1 MTVLLFLSHN
11 ACMSDSKIIETI
23 KGKYI
28 DVSDF
33 LKREPIGSN
42 YHRAQG
48 QAEVYR
54 AALERPSGVVKE
66 LVETMLEENIITL
79 SELSKKIEIEKQ
91 QGRVEAI
98 EYVINLLEFNK

>member
-1 MTVLLFLSHN
+1 
-11 ACMSDSKIIETI
+11 MSDLRPNTIETI
-23 KGKYI
+23 KQKYV

-33 LKREPIGSN
+33 LKRETIGSN

-54 AALERPSGVVKE
+54 AAIDRPSGVVME
-66 LVETMLEENIITL
+66 LVKTMLEENIVTL
-79 SELSKKIEIEKQ
+79 SELTKKIEIEKQ

-98 EYVINLLEFNK
+98 ELSLIHI

>member
-1 MTVLLFLSHN
+1 
-11 ACMSDSKIIETI
+11 MSDLRPNTIETI
-23 KGKYI
+23 KQKYV
-28 DVSDF
+28 DVSEF
-33 LKREPIGSN
+33 LKRETIGSN

-54 AALERPSGVVKE
+54 AAIDRPSGVVME
-66 LVETMLEENIITL
+66 LVKTMLEENIVTL
-79 SELSKKIEIEKQ
+79 SELTKKIEIEKQ

>member
-1 MTVLLFLSHN
+1 
-11 ACMSDSKIIETI
+11 MSDLRPNTIETI
-23 KGKYI
+23 KQKYV
-28 DVSDF
+28 DVSEF
-33 LKREPIGSN
+33 LKRETIGSN

-54 AALERPSGVVKE
+54 AAVDRPSGVVME
-66 LVETMLEENIITL
+66 LVKTMLEENIVTL
-79 SELSKKIEIEKQ
+79 SELTKKIEIEKQ